1 MIQIA
6 ETTAIGLGTI
16 IFSIGGAWV
25 MVKSMQKKVDE
36 SVAKSEF
43 EELKSKTR
51 DDFANLKK
59 DLLEEIRGL
68 KSMLFD
74 GRGQS
79 IYRPRLECVDERITW
94 TTAIN
99 AIHAKLGEMD
109 MKRDTARTI
118 DDTNRLADLKS
129 MSELKQSIALIKQ
142 RLNMHDESED
152 L

>member
-6 ETTAIGLGTI
+6 ETTAIGIGTI
-16 IFSIGGAWV
+16 IFSIGGAWF

-43 EELKSKTR
+43 EELKLKTR
-51 DDFANLKK
+51 DDFNNLKK

-74 GRGQS
+74 NRGQS

-94 TTAIN
+94 TTAIK
-99 AIHAKLGEMD
+99 AIQNKLESMD
-109 MKRDTARTI
+109 IKRDSARAA
-118 DDTNRLADLKS
+118 DDANRLADLKS

-142 RLNMHDESED
+142 RLNMYDESED
-152 L
+152 V